1 MDLEQFRRQQ
11 EMIVR
16 TLEQRA
22 APGTHID
29 LIAVEGDNHAGLPRL
44 FKSRRIVTAPDGTK
58 EYIIS
63 GLIIG
68 SRFSS
73 SLISSSSEEKA
84 NDTYY
89 ALFAVALTLAA
100 QVNSNTAR

>member
-1 MDLEQFRRQQ
+1 
-11 EMIVR
+11 
-16 TLEQRA
+16 
-22 APGTHID
+22 
-29 LIAVEGDNHAGLPRL
+29 
-44 FKSRRIVTAPDGTK
+44 
-58 EYIIS
+58 
-63 GLIIG
+63 LIIG

-73 SLISSSSEEKA
+73 SLVSSSSEEKA